1 MGTIKRT
8 HKAEKDMKLGQR
20 NRAYIIAEI
29 GSNHD
34 GDLERAKKLMTLAK
48 ESGADAAKFQSFQA
62 DNLIRRSHP
71 AWEVLNKLSLPDKWH
86 KILKEHG
93 DTIGIDFLSTPF
105 DLERLRLLVDVGV
118 PAIKIASGDLTYL
131 ELLEAAALTKKP
143 VILSVGHAAISEV
156 DTAVQT
162 LLAKD
167 CQEMYLLQCISL
179 YPSQAKN
186 ANLKAMRGL
195 AERFCFPVGY
205 SDHSPGSLV
214 AIGAVALGASVI
226 EKHFTDDSSRKGPD
240 HAFAMTPALFKSMV
254 EQIREME
261 EALGDYQKKP
271 LPEESEER
279 IMARRAIYSMRPLKK
294 GTHLTRQDV
303 KVVRQAYEGGVTA
316 DNLDEVVGKILTADI
331 DADTM
336 ITWKMIGEP
345 S

>member
-1 MGTIKRT
+1 MGANKLKD
-8 HKAEKDMKLGQR
+8 KAEASMKLGQR

-62 DNLIRRSHP
+62 DTLIRRSHP
-71 AWEVLNKLSLPDKWH
+71 AWEALQKLSLPDQWH
-86 KILKEHG
+86 KILKDHG
-93 DTIGIDFLSTPF
+93 DAIGIDFLSTPF
-105 DLERLRLLVDVGV
+105 DLDRLRLLVEVGV

-143 VILSVGHAAISEV
+143 VIISVGHAAISEV

-167 CQEMYLLQCISL
+167 CQDIYILQCISL
-179 YPSQAKN
+179 YPSQAKH
-186 ANLKAMRGL
+186 ANIRTMRGL

-205 SDHSPGSLV
+205 SDHTPSALV
-214 AIGAVALGASVI
+214 TLGAVALGASVI
-226 EKHFTDDSSRKGPD
+226 EKHFTDDSSRPGPD
-240 HAFAMTPALFKSMV
+240 HSFAMMPANFKSMV

-271 LPEESEER
+271 LPEEAEER
-279 IMARRAIYSMRPLKK
+279 VMARRAVYSQRPLKK
-294 GTHLTRQDV
+294 GTHLTRADV

-316 DNLDEVVGKILTADI
+316 DNLDEVVGKTLKADI
-331 DADTM
+331 DGDTM
-336 ITWKMIGEP
+336 LTWKMI
-345 S
+345 